1 MNRRTFLRQTGAALA
16 AAAVSSRA
24 FAETR
29 PKTILLQSA
38 WATHNIGDIGHTPGT
53 LRVLEQHLPE
63 VRVVLWAMNLDERV
77 TAMLRARFPK
87 VEIVQGSLAGKEERD
102 EKLREAIRGADLF
115 IRNSGMGQDTSFMQF
130 CQKIGIPYGLFG
142 QSYFADMVEGP
153 GAEGRIALLNG
164 AAFLYTRETK
174 TLGILKGAG
183 VKTPVLEFG
192 PDGCFG
198 IDVRDEA
205 RGLATMRKLG
215 LEERKFITVQ
225 LRTHTPSHPSVDDKR
240 PQKLNPLHPTPEMIA
255 DDERR
260 AAKYRE
266 LITRWVEKTGHKVLI
281 APEVEKEMEHNK
293 RFIHEPL
300 PAEIRQHVVNLEYF
314 WNSDE
319 AASVFARA
327 HTVVCHEPH
336 SPIIALANGTPIIHT
351 YSEFH
356 SPKCWMFKDIGL
368 PEWLLEMD
376 ETPVEK
382 MAETLF
388 AIDADYAGAQAKVNK
403 AMAYVHECF
412 GRSMQ
417 VVRKIIGARRSAE
430 NLTAIGRSAIAVAPR
445 SSAPQSAGER
455 TA

>member
-1 MNRRTFLRQTGAALA
+1 MNRRTFLQQTGAALA
-16 AAAVSSRA
+16 AAALPAHS
-24 FAETR
+24 FAEAKS
-29 PKTILLQSA
+29 KTIVLQSA

-53 LRVLEQHLPE
+53 LRVLEQHLPN
-63 VRVVLWAMNLDERV
+63 VKVVLWAMSLDERV
-77 TAMLRARFPK
+77 RAMLQARFPK
-87 VEIVQGSLAGKEERD
+87 VEIVRGSLKESAANEP
-102 EKLREAIRGADLF
+102 LLTAIRNCDLF
-115 IRNSGMGQDTSFMQF
+115 MRNSGMGQDPAFMQF
-130 CQKIGIPYGLFG
+130 CQQNGRPYGLFG
-142 QSYFADMVEGP
+142 QSYFPDMVEGP
-153 GAEGRIALLNG
+153 GAEERIALLNG

-174 TLGILKGAG
+174 TLAILKGAG

-198 IDVRDEA
+198 IDVRDDA
-205 RGLATMRKLG
+205 RGLATMKKLG
-215 LEERKFITVQ
+215 LEERKFITIE
-225 LRTHTPSHPSVDDKR
+225 LRTHTPSHPGVDDKR

-260 AAKYRE
+260 AAKYRD
-266 LITRWVEKTGHKVLI
+266 LITRWVQKTGNKVLI
-281 APEVEKEMEHNK
+281 APEVEKEMEHNR
-293 RFIHEPL
+293 RFIYDRL
-300 PAEIRQHVVNLEYF
+300 PPEIQKQVVNLEYF
-314 WNSDE
+314 WNADE

-327 HTVVCHEPH
+327 HTIVCHEPH

-388 AIDADYAGAQAKVNK
+388 AIDSDYAGAQVKVRK

-417 VVRKIIGARRSAE
+417 VIRKRIGS
-430 NLTAIGRSAIAVAPR
+430 
-445 SSAPQSAGER
+445 
-455 TA
+455 